1 MAEPALKNPVP
12 EKNEIKARLL
22 TTGLDL
28 FSAEGVDGVSVA
40 RICREARLAN
50 GTFYN
55 FFRGKDD
62 LVGELL
68 DSANQTLADMLSQA
82 GREDLPASEAHRRDV
97 TIIVDFVEQ
106 HQRLFEFSLLQR
118 ASRRDARNPVYMFA
132 AQRRAEM
139 QRQID
144 EGRFRGSLHAEIGAF
159 AEVGLIT
166 EVLAWWLSNNMP
178 VPRET
183 LIDQLTEIRTG
194 MTGPLA

>member
-1 MAEPALKNPVP
+1 MAQPALKDTVS
-12 EKNEIKARLL
+12 KTSEIKARLIA
-22 TTGLDL
+22 TGLDL
-28 FSAEGVDGVSVA
+28 FSVYGVDGVSVA
-40 RICREARLAN
+40 RICREAGLAN

-55 FFRGKDD
+55 FFCSKND

-68 DSANQTLADMLSQA
+68 ESAHQKLADMLSQA
-82 GREDLPASEAHRRDV
+82 GREDLPAVDAHRRDV
-97 TIIVDFVEQ
+97 AIIVDFVEQ

-118 ASRRDARNPVYMFA
+118 AAKRDARNPIYMFA
-132 AQRRAEM
+132 AQRRAEI

-144 EGRFRGSLHAEIGAF
+144 DGRFRGSLHAEIGAF
-159 AEVGLIT
+159 AEVGLMT
-166 EVLAWWLSNNMP
+166 EVLAWWVSNNMP